1 MIENAALS
9 LQFTP
14 EQISANDPV
23 KLPEPEEK
31 DIISFQK
38 EMGNDHY
45 ICSDSITEAQKA
57 AEGAGKSPT
66 VGDAIVEGI
75 GSMRTKM
82 ARNHDS
88 MLSDINKLGEEPSI
102 VGAIKLQYKVMSHG
116 IFVSAASKFGERTSK
131 DVQVLF
137 KAQG

>member
-9 LQFTP
+9 LQFAP
-14 EQISANDPV
+14 EQISANDTL
-23 KLPEPEEK
+23 KLPEPEEN

-66 VGDAIVEGI
+66 MGDAILEGI
-75 GSMRTKM
+75 DSMRTKM
-82 ARNHDS
+82 KSNYDS
-88 MLSDINKLGEEPSI
+88 MINDINKLGEQPSI
-102 VGAIKLQYKVMSHG
+102 PEAIKLQYKVMSHG